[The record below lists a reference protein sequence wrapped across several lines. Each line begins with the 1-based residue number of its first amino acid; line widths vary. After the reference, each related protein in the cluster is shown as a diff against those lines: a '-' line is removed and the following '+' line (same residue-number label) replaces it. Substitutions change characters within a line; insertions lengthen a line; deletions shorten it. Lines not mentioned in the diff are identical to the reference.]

1 MSKPK
6 LNKQRE
12 KFRRRF
18 PDWVAKSLRG
28 LAQSSPWLRWPAALL
43 LIVAGIFGFLP
54 VLGFWMVPLGFVLI
68 VQDIPPLHDPLARL
82 FAYIGRKWP
91 A

>member
-43 LIVAGIFGFLP
+43 LMVAGIFGFLP

-82 FAYIGRKWP
+82 FAFIGRKWP